1 MRSIWCGSACL
12 PLSISEREHE
22 SKRSVCLV
30 NDAPAGESDE
40 GSSSL
45 QSYLLGLGL
54 AIVLT
59 LASFG
64 AALTHFVWAPGL
76 AVLLA
81 VLAIAQMGVHLV
93 FFLHVSS
100 SPDSTNT
107 ILALAF
113 GIFVVGLVVFG
124 SLIIMTNLNTN
135 MMPMEQLIQMQR

>member
-1 MRSIWCGSACL
+1 MSHERTPVTTNPMSA
-12 PLSISEREHE
+12 EAEE
-22 SKRSVCLV
+22 
-30 NDAPAGESDE
+30 PASN
-40 GSSSL
+40 L

-64 AALTHFVWAPGL
+64 AAVTHVVWAPGL

-100 SPDSTNT
+100 SPDSANT

-124 SLIIMTNLNTN
+124 SIIIMANLN
-135 MMPMEQLIQMQR
+135 MHMLPMDELIHMQR

>member
-1 MRSIWCGSACL
+1 MNSTTIPQHVEDAPGA
-12 PLSISEREHE
+12 
-22 SKRSVCLV
+22 
-30 NDAPAGESDE
+30 NDADPATN
-40 GSSSL
+40 L
-45 QSYLLGLGL
+45 QSYLIGFGF

-64 AALTHFVWAPGL
+64 AAVTHWVWAPGL
-76 AVLLA
+76 PVLLA

-100 SPDSTNT
+100 SPDSVNT

-124 SLIIMTNLNTN
+124 SMIIMANLNDY